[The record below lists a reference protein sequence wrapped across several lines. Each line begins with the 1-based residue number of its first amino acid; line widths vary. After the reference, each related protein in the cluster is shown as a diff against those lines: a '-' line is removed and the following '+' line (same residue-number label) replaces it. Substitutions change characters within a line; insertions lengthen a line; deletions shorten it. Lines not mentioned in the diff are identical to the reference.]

1 MPAAIGAIEA
11 GASRVVAVV
20 GDGAVPYAVGEL
32 ATLARYDV
40 RLLLVVLNNSS
51 YGWIRWYRRI
61 AFGRGWEEPDLP
73 ETRFVDVASAYGFRA
88 VRVEDPADLAE
99 VFGGGIDGPTLVE
112 VVTSVWETPIE
123 AHRRA
128 LERNEQADY

>member
-1 MPAAIGAIEA
+1 MPS
-11 GASRVVAVV
+11 ASLPPWPDTAFRCCWSFS
-20 GDGAVPYAVGEL
+20 
-32 ATLARYDV
+32 TTR
-40 RLLLVVLNNSS
+40 S

-123 AHRRA
+123 GHRRA
-128 LERNEQADY
+128 LEQNEQADY